1 MGNPD
6 AVLFVGAAGPGGLT
20 MSHIV
25 HLSSVHD
32 ALYSRL
38 FHRKCRASVEAG
50 HSVTVIASH
59 PRSCRIDGVQVIAV
73 KRHSS
78 KILRMTLTALDVF
91 RKAKNIPAD
100 LYHIED
106 PELLPWAVL
115 LRWWTGSP
123 VIYDSMEYHRQ
134 AILWK
139 DWIPRRLRPLIAAS
153 TEKIEKLCVR
163 QLDGVIVV
171 NHHMKGLF
179 DPYCPCVTV
188 VHNFPWQ
195 SSLPEIAG
203 SRDPNMMIYLGSF
216 SRERGYELLL
226 DSLELIRKED
236 RNAYCAVV
244 GSVIRQGM
252 SSASL
257 KKERALAGQGT
268 LRLVSEVEYKDI
280 WRYLLSASI
289 GLIPFLHSPNTDM
302 GLPNKLFEYMGA
314 ALPIVAPRLRFLSS
328 IVEQAGCGILV
339 PAGTPK
345 EYASAILTL
354 LRDPQLRSDMGER
367 GRRAILAKYNF
378 ETEASAMLALYGS
391 VLGHPFPGTVAVSRA
406 AQNKAGSGLPGEAS
420 NVR

>member
-6 AVLFVGAAGPGGLT
+6 AILLNASSAPGGLI

-38 FHRKCRASVEAG
+38 FHRKCRAAVEAG

-59 PRSCRIDGVQVIAV
+59 PRSCRIDGVQILAV
-73 KRHSS
+73 KRHRS
-78 KILRMTLTALDVF
+78 KILRMSATALEVF
-91 RKAKNIPAD
+91 WKARSVRAD

-139 DWIPRRLRPLIAAS
+139 DWIPRRLRPLIATF

-163 QLDGVIVV
+163 RLDGVIVV
-171 NHHMKGLF
+171 NPHMKGLF
-179 DPYCPCVTV
+179 DPYCPRVAV
-188 VHNFPWQ
+188 VHNFPWR
-195 SSLPEIAG
+195 SSLPERAG
-203 SRDPNMMIYLGSF
+203 SRDPHMIICLGAF

-226 DSLELIRKED
+226 DVLELVRKED
-236 RNAYCAVV
+236 ANAYCAVV

-257 KKERALAGQGT
+257 EKERARAAQGA

-289 GLIPFLHSPNTDM
+289 GLIPFLHTPNNDM

-314 ALPIVAPRLRFLSS
+314 ALPVVAPRLRLLSS
-328 IVEQAGCGILV
+328 IVEQAECGILV
-339 PAGTPK
+339 PAGTPQ
-345 EYASAILTL
+345 EYATAILTL
-354 LRDPQLRSDMGER
+354 LRDPQLRSGMGER
-367 GRRAILAKYNF
+367 GRSAILTKYNF
-378 ETEASAMLALYGS
+378 ETEASAMLTLYGS
-391 VLGHPFPGTVAVSRA
+391 VLGRSFPDVAVSSA
-406 AQNKAGSGLPGEAS
+406 AESKVGPGLPGEAS

>member
-6 AVLFVGAAGPGGLT
+6 AVLLNAGAGPGGLT

-32 ALYSRL
+32 AVYSRL
-38 FHRKCRASVEAG
+38 LHRECRAAAEAG
-50 HSVTVIASH
+50 HSVTLIASH
-59 PRSCRIDGVQVIAV
+59 PRSCWIDGVQILAV
-73 KRHSS
+73 KRHRS
-78 KILRMTLTALDVF
+78 KILRMSLTALEVF
-91 RKAKNIPAD
+91 RKAKSIPAD

-123 VIYDSMEYHRQ
+123 VIYDSLEYHRQ

-139 DWIPRRLRPLIAAS
+139 DWIPRRLRPLIAAI

-163 QLDGVIVV
+163 RLDGVIVV

-179 DPYCPCVTV
+179 DPYCPRVTV
-188 VHNFPWQ
+188 VHNFPWR

-203 SRDPNMMIYLGSF
+203 SRDPHMVICLGAF

-226 DSLELIRKED
+226 DVLELVRKED
-236 RNAYCAVV
+236 ANAYCAVV

-257 KKERALAGQGT
+257 EKERALAAQGA

-289 GLIPFLHSPNTDM
+289 GLIPFLRTPNNDM

-314 ALPIVAPRLRFLSS
+314 ALPIVAPRLRLLSS
-328 IVEQAGCGILV
+328 IVEQARCGILV
-339 PAGTPK
+339 SAGTPK

-354 LRDPQLRSDMGER
+354 LRDPQLRSDMGAR
-367 GRRAILAKYNF
+367 GRKALLTQYNF

-391 VLGHPFPGTVAVSRA
+391 VLGRSFPDMAVSSA
-406 AQNKAGSGLPGEAS
+406 AENKVGPGLPGEAS